1 MHLLKLREQIVPFD
15 IDFSATDINLDFRDT
30 RAALS
35 RLVSTRAGIFSWSAD
50 NALLGLARAPPRA
63 YRTQQ
68 NSKKVLERELKR
80 ACEALIQLIASQVA
94 DPIVSWVRKADALAH
109 GGGGAGGGGLRAH
122 AFAAPH
128 KIKEL
133 MQGLRGSVTEFTG
146 GTLPKMQL
154 YLPNQQTRNVLVTPI
169 KANILEAYGRLHMYL
184 LADFQ
189 PDEYVAMGAIS
200 PDELSQMLN
209 HAPKVEAGLGR
220 SAAGGSGG
228 VNEAPTPP
236 SPAVRS
242 QPVELELGGG
252 SGGARVL
259 TAAAAAV
266 GAAQQVAAGEHV
278 AAGVS
283 ARIIDATAELA
294 VTESHDSIRPA
305 KAADQAMKEEEE
317 EARMAKE
324 NEEEVKAAAR
334 KGAKLEADAK
344 AQEVRGEEQERAA
357 VAQANQADKESERV
371 AADRAEDMNKQT
383 ALQSDGA
390 RSTAAGAA
398 ATLAQTLAEE
408 AHKAEAAATEA
419 EATAEQKK
427 AAAAAAAAGSGGWF
441 FGGRGKAEE
450 EAATAAVAAAQ
461 AQRIMANEAKLRADK
476 AAQDAQQMAAAAEAA
491 AEVAAEAAQRHVE
504 SNPAPQVAGGEAV
517 GGGQLPPGFIFE
529 NGELKYVGT

>member
-80 ACEALIQLIASQVA
+80 ACETLIQLIASQVA

-109 GGGGAGGGGLRAH
+109 GGGGAGGGGLQAH

-133 MQGLRGSVTEFTG
+133 MQGLRGSVKEFTG
-146 GTLPKMQL
+146 STLPKMQL

-184 LADFQ
+184 LADYQ

-209 HAPKVEAGLGR
+209 LAPNVEAGLGR

-252 SGGARVL
+252 LGGAQVL

-266 GAAQQVAAGEHV
+266 DAAQQVAEREHV
-278 AAGVS
+278 AAGAS
-283 ARIIDATAELA
+283 AGVIDATAELA
-294 VTESHDSIRPA
+294 VTESQHDRIRPA
-305 KAADQAMKEEEE
+305 EAADQATRQEEE
-317 EARMAKE
+317 EAHMAKK

-334 KGAKLEADAK
+334 AKLEADAK
-344 AQEVRGEEQERAA
+344 AQEVKGEEQERAA
-357 VAQANQADKESERV
+357 VAQANQAAKQSERV

-390 RSTAAGAA
+390 KSAAAGVA

-408 AHKAEAAATEA
+408 AHKAEAAATAA

-427 AAAAAAAAGSGGWF
+427 AAAAAAAGSGGWF

-450 EAATAAVAAAQ
+450 EAATAAVASAQ

-476 AAQDAQQMAAAAEAA
+476 AAQDALQMATAAAAAAAEAA
-491 AEVAAEAAQRHVE
+491 QQYVE
-504 SNPAPQVAGGEAV
+504 SDPAPKAGGEAV